1 MKTNLEF
8 EQKLAET
15 LRPAPLSEDFT
26 SRLQAVFTP
35 QIDFEEAA
43 FNRFLGAMNKEQEK
57 QDLVFENN
65 LRQLQP
71 VSVPKVLTKKLA
83 HRFQDES
90 PSSWKSRIFSARQ
103 VLWSFVAGAAAACI
117 AIGVL
122 VPHEKRGDWAGDN
135 VAHIA
140 NLHRDALNIQA
151 HEIVW
156 DSSGMI
162 PCQSFEV
169 TYQDSF
175 SVSDSNGSQLQVKV
189 PAKKNVSIPV
199 EVY

>member
-15 LRPAPLSEDFT
+15 LHPVSLSEDFT

-35 QIDFEEAA
+35 QIDFEDVA
-43 FNRFLGAMNKEQEK
+43 FDRFLGAMNEEQEK
-57 QDLVFENN
+57 QDLAFENN
-65 LRQLQP
+65 LRKLQP
-71 VSVPKVLTKKLA
+71 VNVPKVLSKKLTNRV
-83 HRFQDES
+83 HEES
-90 PSSWKSRIFSARQ
+90 PPSWPSRIFSARQ
-103 VLWSFVAGAAAACI
+103 VLWGFVAGAAAACL
-117 AIGVL
+117 AIGVFI
-122 VPHEKRGDWAGDN
+122 PHEKRGGFGEEN
-135 VAHIA
+135 LAHVA
-140 NLHRDALNIQA
+140 NLQRETLNVQA

-156 DSSGMI
+156 DSAGMV

-175 SVSDSNGSQLQVKV
+175 SVSDSNGSQLQIKV
-189 PAKKNVSIPV
+189 PAKQNVSIPV